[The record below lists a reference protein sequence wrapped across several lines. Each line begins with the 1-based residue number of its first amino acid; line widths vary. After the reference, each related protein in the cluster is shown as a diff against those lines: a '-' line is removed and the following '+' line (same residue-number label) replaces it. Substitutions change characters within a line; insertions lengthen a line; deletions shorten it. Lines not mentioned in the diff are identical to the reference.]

1 MNDLRQTAQQPEPIG
16 TAGDLF
22 TNAALVQFD
31 LRPSTKVYITHP
43 PAPQPEPVA
52 YYNFQTH
59 KMRWAKPTTYDQF
72 VSVDVPELPLYT
84 HPPQRQPLTDEQMR
98 EVLRQCP
105 YDTNEVL
112 RVRWLYAKDF
122 ARAIEKAHGIEGDK

>member
-1 MNDLRQTAQQPEPIG
+1 MTDLRQ
-16 TAGDLF
+16 
-22 TNAALVQFD
+22 AALDAVKF
-31 LRPSTKVYITHP
+31 LRTCRLGREAHITALEDALA
-43 PAPQPEPVA
+43 APQPEPVA